1 MVPLLCIS
9 KLWFVSTGLFRTV
22 LNSKTCSHYPQ
33 PSSLNTQQAPLQHG
47 NEFNLILQLP
57 TISYFLGS
65 HTVLLKPP
73 VFWRIPTVS
82 FISSVALP
90 LLVLLSAAQPPIFS
104 SLHCLCFRV
113 SHGSLTLAVFATC
126 AGILQC
132 ESSQVRD
139 KTQIFRLFCHECQ
152 RVFHDRL
159 INNQDKDYFNGI
171 ICGMAGESKAPSSCF
186 LASPISQLS

>member
-1 MVPLLCIS
+1 MHLKV
-9 KLWFVSTGLFRTV
+9 VSTGLFRTV

-47 NEFNLILQLP
+47 NEFNFILQLP

-65 HTVLLKPP
+65 HTVLLKPR

-104 SLHCLCFRV
+104 SLHFSSLSLLPFLPRFPHSCCLCDMCRYPAVRVESSSRQNPDLPPLLPRV
-113 SHGSLTLAVFATC
+113 SACVPRPAH
-126 AGILQC
+126 
-132 ESSQVRD
+132 
-139 KTQIFRLFCHECQ
+139 
-152 RVFHDRL
+152 
-159 INNQDKDYFNGI
+159 
-171 ICGMAGESKAPSSCF
+171 
-186 LASPISQLS
+186 